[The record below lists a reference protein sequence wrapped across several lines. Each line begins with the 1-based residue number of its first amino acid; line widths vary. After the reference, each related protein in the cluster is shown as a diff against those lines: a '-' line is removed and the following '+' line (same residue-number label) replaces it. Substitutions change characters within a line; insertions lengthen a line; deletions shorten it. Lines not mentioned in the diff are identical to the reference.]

1 MSRIED
7 IKARVAAATPGPW
20 NADVSEPDDVTV
32 WTEPDPRWVA
42 NVGNWARQNPDFAA
56 ADQLRQAVEASA
68 ADAAFI
74 AHARTDIPDLLRVV
88 EAARLVK
95 AQCDDMCPSWYDE
108 PCDCGM
114 DALRS
119 ALADLDR

>member
-20 NADVSEPDDVTV
+20 VADEEWWVCQPGEDGDIIVDGSVF
-32 WTEPDPRWVA
+32 PDPR
-42 NVGNWARQNPDFAA
+42 
-56 ADQLRQAVEASA
+56 
-68 ADAAFI
+68 DAAFI

-88 EAARLVK
+88 EAAADLAGRYP
-95 AQCDDMCPSWYDE
+95 AMAWTD
-108 PCDCGM
+108 
-114 DALRS
+114 LRA